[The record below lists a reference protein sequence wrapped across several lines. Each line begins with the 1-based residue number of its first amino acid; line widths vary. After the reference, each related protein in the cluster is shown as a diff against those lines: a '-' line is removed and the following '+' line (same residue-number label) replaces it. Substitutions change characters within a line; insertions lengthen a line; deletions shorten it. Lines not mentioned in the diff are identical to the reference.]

1 MEEKKNEIIKTE
13 TEGEIISSVESL
25 ILNIRGQQ
33 VMLDRDL
40 AQLYG
45 VETRRLNEQVKR
57 NIERFPEDFMFQ
69 LTKEEVSILKSQNAT
84 SSWGGTRKPSY
95 AFTENGVAML
105 SSVLRSP
112 TAIEVNIRIMRAF
125 VAMRRFLSTNAQLFS
140 RIETIEH
147 QQLSMLNRQDETE
160 RKIERIFQELE
171 DKKPKPTQGI
181 FYDGQIFDAYTF
193 VCGLIKEAKKSI
205 ILIDNYI
212 DETVLTLLDKRKQ
225 SVGATIYTK
234 TLSRQFRLDLDRHN
248 AQYPPIVVA
257 TATNFHD
264 RFLII
269 DGTVYHIGASLK
281 DLGKKVF
288 GFTKMELLTPNELL
302 SKIKI

>member
-13 TEGEIISSVESL
+13 AEGEILPSVESL

-95 AFTENGVAML
+95 AL
-105 SSVLRSP
+105 
-112 TAIEVNIRIMRAF
+112 IEI
-125 VAMRRFLSTNAQLFS
+125 
-140 RIETIEH
+140 
-147 QQLSMLNRQDETE
+147 
-160 RKIERIFQELE
+160 
-171 DKKPKPTQGI
+171 
-181 FYDGQIFDAYTF
+181 
-193 VCGLIKEAKKSI
+193 
-205 ILIDNYI
+205 
-212 DETVLTLLDKRKQ
+212 
-225 SVGATIYTK
+225 
-234 TLSRQFRLDLDRHN
+234 RLDLDRHN
-248 AQYPPIVVA
+248 AQYAPIAVA

-269 DGTVYHIGASLK
+269 DDTVYHIGASLK